1 MLQKS
6 KGDVGE
12 GCSRFRKHNMQYV
25 DHPGEC
31 IDESGAV
38 QCVHGTIRFVG
49 VMHKFRKQS
58 AVCC

>member
-31 IDESGAV
+31 IDESV
-38 QCVHGTIRFVG
+38 QCSVFMGQYG
-49 VMHKFRKQS
+49 LLM
-58 AVCC
+58 